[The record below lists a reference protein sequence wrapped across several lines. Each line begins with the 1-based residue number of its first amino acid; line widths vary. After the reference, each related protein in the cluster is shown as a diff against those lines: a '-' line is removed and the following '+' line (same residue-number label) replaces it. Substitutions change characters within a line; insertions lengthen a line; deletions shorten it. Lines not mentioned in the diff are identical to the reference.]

1 MKMVSTGIYLLK
13 HHSLLLA
20 LTSCNPKCQLFN
32 LINYKD
38 PPLIVLILLYRS
50 LGKWIDQHALNTLK
64 HSMRILV
71 CVYMLRILIEVRDL
85 LGIRVVLRQ
94 TVANDF
100 FGVCGVLD
108 GAVFD
113 AVGARRVVEGVVL
126 TAGDNV
132 QGSEGKALVDGVVG
146 DVQEK
151 HPDGIIIIIT
161 NGFTSHQEIIVKY
174 LAHGHKCQD
183 GHNFHGSA
191 YPKQ

>member
-1 MKMVSTGIYLLK
+1 MKMVSTVIYLLK
-13 HHSLLLA
+13 CRSLLLA
-20 LTSCNPKCQLFN
+20 LTSCNPKWQLFN

-38 PPLIVLILLYRS
+38 PPLIVLILLYQS
-50 LGKWIDQHALNTLK
+50 LGKWIHQHTLNTLK

-71 CVYMLRILIEVRDL
+71 CVYMLRILIEVCDL

-100 FGVCGVLD
+100 FGICGVLD

-113 AVGARRVVEGVVL
+113 AVGARRVVECVVL

-132 QGSEGKALVDGVVG
+132 QGSEGKAFVDGVVR

-151 HPDGIIIIIT
+151 HPDGNNNNKWLYIAPR
-161 NGFTSHQEIIVKY
+161 NNCKVSCSWMQVY
-174 LAHGHKCQD
+174 RQ

-191 YPKQ
+191 YCKQ